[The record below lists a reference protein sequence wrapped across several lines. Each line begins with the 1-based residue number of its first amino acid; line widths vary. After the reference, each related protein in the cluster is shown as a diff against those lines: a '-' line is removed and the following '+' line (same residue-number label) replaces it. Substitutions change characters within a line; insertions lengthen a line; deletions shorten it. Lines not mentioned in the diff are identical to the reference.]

1 MSKGY
6 SMSIET
12 TSHLALSKKKVKNY
26 LLPKRNN

>member
-12 TSHLALSKKKVKNY
+12 TSHLARSKKKKKITSGN
-26 LLPKRNN
+26 LK